1 MKPSQG
7 VLNWLLDPRQ
17 PAVRYHALLRLLD
30 RKEDDW
36 EVRTAYSRLTRI
48 GWAHKILASQRPG
61 GFWESRKD
69 LYRPKYTAT
78 IWCLIVL
85 ADLGLTAKDPRI
97 KRPCEFFLN
106 EYTRPDGGFDD
117 STNPLSRSEV
127 CLTGNLART
136 LVRCGYLE
144 DARVRAA
151 YDWLV
156 DHQMDDGGW
165 HCFIERAAGRGTLDC
180 WEALS
185 AYSVL
190 PRRKWTRRIKRSVEN
205 GAAFYLERKLFQEG
219 RRYIP
224 WFRFHYPVHYYYDI
238 LVGLDVL
245 TSLGYADDK
254 RLKPALEILKGERRE
269 DETWDLG
276 SIHPDLGTGADY
288 KLKKRPKRFALE
300 RENHPSKWITLTAL
314 SVLKKVDEAS

>member
-1 MKPSQG
+1 
-7 VLNWLLDPRQ
+7 LNWLLEPRQ
-17 PAVRYHALLRLLD
+17 PAVRYHTLLQLLD
-30 RKEDDW
+30 RRVDDW
-36 EVRTAYSRLTRI
+36 EVRSTYSNLPRI
-48 GWAHKILASQRPG
+48 GWAHNILWSQKSA
-61 GFWESRKD
+61 GFWESRED

-78 IWCLIVL
+78 IWRLIVL

-97 KRPCEFFLN
+97 RRSCEFFLR
-106 EYTRPDGGFDD
+106 EYARPDGGFDD
-117 STNPLSRSEV
+117 SSSLLSKSEV
-127 CLTGNLART
+127 CLTGNLTRT

-144 DARVRAA
+144 DVRVRSA
-151 YDWLV
+151 YDWFV

-165 HCFIERAAGRGTLDC
+165 HCFVELAAGKGTLDC

-190 PRRKWTRRIKRSVEN
+190 PRRKWTKRIKRSVES
-205 GAAFYLERKLFQEG
+205 GAEFYLERKLFREG
-219 RRYIP
+219 RRYTP

-254 RLKPALEILKGERRE
+254 RLKPALKILEGKRRV
-269 DETWDLG
+269 DGAWGLG
-276 SIHPDLGTGADY
+276 PIHPDLGTGADY

-300 RENHPSKWITLTAL
+300 RENQPSKWITLTAL
-314 SVLKKVDEAS
+314 GILKRVDEAS